1 MGEYVLSG
9 SGGMIRYKLIAT
21 NVTELSNPDLFSVP
35 GTIMVYIAPGAS
47 KGHVA
52 VSLGSFA
59 RQNGNYNP
67 NSQSN
72 LIVQQTKN
80 YVVNQLQQRYGIAGL
95 GGTSSMTGR
104 DKLYINSNYL
114 GQDMNLG
121 NNTYSGPYNSIFR
134 VEAASP
140 TFGVCVN
147 NSVSGLSGMNV
158 KYVLRPVQ
166 GGSTAAAPTL
176 GDVKVTELTS
186 KGYRVTAT
194 FSAPAGVKSVKM
206 PTWTEK
212 NGQDDLIWHEASI
225 SGNTATFYVP
235 VSSHNNESGT
245 YNTHVYVYDVLG
257 RETLKGVTV
266 TVPAISEA
274 PKILNIKTEDLTAK
288 GYRVTVTFSAPA
300 GVKEVQ
306 MPTWT
311 AKNDQDDLIWHEA
324 SISGNTATFYVPVSS
339 HNNES
344 GTYNTHV
351 YVYDVLGRETLK
363 GVTVTVPAISEAPK
377 ILNIKTED
385 LTAKG
390 YRVTVTF
397 SAPAGVKEVQMP
409 TWTAKNDQDDIVW
422 HIASISGNTATFY
435 VPVSSHN
442 NESGVYYT
450 HVYVY
455 DVNGAYALEGITVRV
470 PAVAEAPVIKKIE
483 TSNVTTAGY
492 TVKVTFSAQLGVKEV
507 KMPTWTE
514 KNGQDDIVWHVANI
528 SGNTAT
534 AYIPTSAHNNEVGNY
549 ITHVYVVDKKNNEAV
564 EAVYVTVK

>member
-1 MGEYVLSG
+1 
-9 SGGMIRYKLIAT
+9 MIRYKLIAT

-166 GGSTAAAPTL
+166 GGSTAAAPTI

-212 NGQDDLIWHEASI
+212 NGQDDLIWHE
-225 SGNTATFYVP
+225 
-235 VSSHNNESGT
+235 
-245 YNTHVYVYDVLG
+245 
-257 RETLKGVTV
+257 
-266 TVPAISEA
+266 
-274 PKILNIKTEDLTAK
+274 
-288 GYRVTVTFSAPA
+288 
-300 GVKEVQ
+300 
-306 MPTWT
+306 
-311 AKNDQDDLIWHEA
+311 
-324 SISGNTATFYVPVSS
+324 
-339 HNNES
+339 
-344 GTYNTHV
+344 
-351 YVYDVLGRETLK
+351 
-363 GVTVTVPAISEAPK
+363 
-377 ILNIKTED
+377 
-385 LTAKG
+385 
-390 YRVTVTF
+390 
-397 SAPAGVKEVQMP
+397 
-409 TWTAKNDQDDIVW
+409 
-422 HIASISGNTATFY
+422 ASISGNTATFY